1 MEKQNEEYDD
11 EINLHDLWKVI
22 AKRKM
27 LIIGLFVVVVGL
39 TAIYGF
45 MMPNIY
51 RGEAVLLV
59 NLFNIVEL
67 DKLKSEIINAK
78 EITDSIG
85 SIDKGK
91 RLKMVPKS
99 YSNVKNIKLDS
110 MRNSKDKI
118 RVTIDAKKIDDIPR
132 ALSEVVGYLNN
143 MDIIKTT
150 VSREK
155 EKLIMKSTELS
166 DLKKSSPDLLATYR
180 KLFDAGKLNTIGF
193 NPVDVGKRI
202 IDIKAELLEIDQKIL
217 RLNNGGIEIAVQ
229 PYISNKPVSPKILQN
244 VILSGIISLFVG
256 IFFALFIEYIGNV
269 KNRNSKAFRK
279 SSME

>member
-11 EINLHDLWKVI
+11 EINLYDLWKVI

-27 LIIGLFVVVVGL
+27 LIFGLFIVIVGL
-39 TAIYGF
+39 TAIYSF

-51 RGEAVLLV
+51 RGEALLTV
-59 NLFNIVEL
+59 NLFNL
-67 DKLKSEIINAK
+67 DNLKTGVIDAK

-85 SIDKGK
+85 SVDQGK

-99 YSNVKNIKLDS
+99 YSNVKNIKLDAIK
-110 MRNSKDKI
+110 NSKDKI

-132 ALSEVVGYLNN
+132 ALSEVLGYLNN

-155 EKLIMKSTELS
+155 AKLIMQSAELS
-166 DLKKSSPDLLATYR
+166 DLIKSSPDLLATYR
-180 KLFDAGKLNTIGF
+180 KLFEAGKLSTMGF

-202 IDIKAELLEIDQKIL
+202 IDIKAELLDIDQKIS
-217 RLNNGGIEIAVQ
+217 RLNDGGIEIAAQ
-229 PYISNKPVSPKILQN
+229 PYISDKPVSPKILRN
-244 VILSGIISLFVG
+244 VILAGMISLFVG
-256 IFFALFIEYIGNV
+256 IFLVLFIEYIGNV
-269 KNRNSKAFRK
+269 KSRSNKPFGK